1 MADHPFQPETLA
13 IHAGQIPDAA
23 TGARALPIY
32 QTTSFVFDSAD
43 HAASLFNLQ
52 TFGNV
57 YSRLSNPTVAALEER
72 VAALEGGRAALASAS
87 GMASEAM
94 ALMTLL
100 QQGDHVVAAGALYG
114 GSVSMLAVNL
124 KKLGIETTFVDATA
138 MSGKSADAFAAAM
151 RPNTRAVFAE
161 SLGNPSL
168 TVLDI
173 AAVAD
178 IAHAHGVPL
187 IVDNTVP
194 SPFLCTPIAFG
205 ADIVVHSATKYLAGH
220 GTTLGGVMVE
230 SGKPSGKFAWDNGKF
245 PGMTEPSPGY
255 HGVKFYETFGDF
267 AFTMRAR
274 METLRVYG
282 AALSPM
288 SAWQIL
294 QGVETLHVRMERHCT
309 NARKVAA
316 FLQVHPRVSWVNYP
330 GLADHPQHAL
340 VRKQMR
346 MVDGAPGASGL
357 LAFGVK
363 PRSAGAGGGEAAGV
377 KFIEAAQFMS
387 HLANIGD
394 TRTLIIHPASTT
406 HRQLDAAQQLAAGVL
421 PDMVRMSVGIEH
433 IDDILWDIDQALAA
447 AGA

>member
-1 MADHPFQPETLA
+1 MADRTFQPETLA

-87 GMASEAM
+87 GMAAEAI

-100 QQGDHVVAAGALYG
+100 EQGDHIVAAGALYG

-124 KKLGIETTFVDATA
+124 KKQGISTTFVDAR
-138 MSGKSADAFAAAM
+138 SPEAFAAAM

-173 AAVAD
+173 AAVAEV
-178 IAHAHGVPL
+178 AHAHGVPL

-194 SPFLCTPIAFG
+194 SPFLCRPCDFG

-220 GTTLGGVMVE
+220 GTTLGGVIVE
-230 SGKPSGKFAWDNGKF
+230 SGRFPWDNGKF

-267 AFTMRAR
+267 GYTMRAR

-294 QGVETLHVRMERHCT
+294 QGVETLPVRMERHCR
-309 NARKVAA
+309 NALAVAN
-316 FLQVHPRVSWVNYP
+316 FLKAHPRVSWVGYP
-330 GLADHPQHAL
+330 GLPDHPDHAL
-340 VRKQMR
+340 VARQMR
-346 MVDGAPGASGL
+346 SVDGVPGASGL

-363 PRSAGAGGGEAAGV
+363 GGLAAGV
-377 KFIEAAQFMS
+377 EFIESAQFMS

-406 HRQLDAAQQLAAGVL
+406 HRQLDEDQQRAAGVL
-421 PDMVRMSVGIEH
+421 PDMVRMSVGLEH
-433 IDDILWDIDQALAA
+433 IDDILWDMDQALAA
-447 AGA
+447 ASA

>member
-1 MADHPFQPETLA
+1 MTSERRDRRFHPETLA

-72 VAALEGGRAALASAS
+72 VAALEGARAAVACAS
-87 GMASEAM
+87 GMAAEAM
-94 ALMTLL
+94 ALMTIL
-100 QQGDHVVAAGALYG
+100 QAGDHVVAAGALYG
-114 GSVSMLAVNL
+114 GSVTMLAVSL
-124 KKLGIETTFVDATA
+124 AKFGVETSFVDATDPA
-138 MSGKSADAFAAAM
+138 AFAAAM

-168 TVLDI
+168 VVLDI

-178 IAHAHGVPL
+178 VAHAHGVPL
-187 IVDNTVP
+187 VVDNTVP
-194 SPFLCTPIAFG
+194 SPFLCNPCALG

-220 GTTLGGVMVE
+220 GTTLGGVVVE
-230 SGKPSGKFAWDNGKF
+230 SGHFPWDNGKF

-267 AFTMRAR
+267 GFTMRCR
-274 METLRVYG
+274 MEALRVFG

-294 QGVETLHVRMERHCT
+294 QGVETLPLRMERHCR
-309 NARKVAA
+309 NALAVAQY
-316 FLQVHPRVSWVNYP
+316 LRDDPRVSWVNYP
-330 GLADHPQHAL
+330 GLPDHPQHAL
-340 VRKQMR
+340 LQRQMR
-346 MVDGAPGASGL
+346 GASGL

-363 PRSAGAGGGEAAGV
+363 GGESAGV
-377 KFIEAAQFMS
+377 RFIESARFMS
-387 HLANIGD
+387 HLVNIGD
-394 TRTLIIHPASTT
+394 TRTLISHPASTT
-406 HRQLDAAQQLAAGVL
+406 HRQLDAAQQRAAGVL
-421 PDMVRMSVGIEH
+421 PDMVRISVGLEH
-433 IDDILWDIDQALAA
+433 IDDILWDVDQALTEARA
-447 AGA
+447 

>member
-1 MADHPFQPETLA
+1 MADRVFHPETLA

-43 HAASLFNLQ
+43 HAAALFNLA

-72 VAALEGGRAALASAS
+72 IAALEGGRAAIASAS
-87 GMASEAM
+87 GMAAEAM
-94 ALMTLL
+94 ALMTIL

-114 GSVSMLAVNL
+114 GTVTMLAVNL
-124 KKLGIETTFVDATA
+124 KKFGIDTTFVDATRPE
-138 MSGKSADAFAAAM
+138 AFAAAM

-161 SLGNPSL
+161 SQGNPSL

-178 IAHAHGVPL
+178 VAHAHGVPL
-187 IVDNTVP
+187 VIDNTVP
-194 SPFLCTPIAFG
+194 SPFLCNPLAFG
-205 ADIVVHSATKYLAGH
+205 ADIVVHSATKYLGGH
-220 GTTLGGVMVE
+220 GSTLAGVIVEGGRPH
-230 SGKPSGKFAWDNGKF
+230 GAFAWDNGKF

-255 HGVKFYETFGDF
+255 HGVKFLETFGDF

-282 AALSPM
+282 AALSPT

-294 QGVETLHVRMERHCT
+294 QGIETLPLRMERHCA
-309 NARKVAA
+309 NALRVAEH
-316 FLQVHPRVSWVNYP
+316 LRTHPKVSWVNYP
-330 GLADHPQHAL
+330 GLPEHPQHAL
-340 VRKQMR
+340 VQRQMS
-346 MVDGAPGASGL
+346 GASGL

-363 PRSAGAGGGEAAGV
+363 GGLAAGV

-406 HRQLDAAQQLAAGVL
+406 HRQLDEAQQRAAGVL
-421 PDMVRMSVGIEH
+421 PDMIRISVGLEH

-447 AGA
+447 TGD

>member
-1 MADHPFQPETLA
+1 MDRQFHPETLA

-32 QTTSFVFDSAD
+32 QTTSFVFDSAE
-43 HAASLFNLQ
+43 HAAALFNLQ

-72 VAALEGGRAALASAS
+72 VAALEGGRAAVASAS
-87 GMASEAM
+87 GMAAEAM
-94 ALMTLL
+94 ALMTILSA
-100 QQGDHVVAAGALYG
+100 GDHVVAAGALYG
-114 GSVSMLAVNL
+114 GTVTMLAVNL
-124 KKLGIETTFVDATA
+124 KKFGIETSFVDAT
-138 MSGKSADAFAAAM
+138 DPQAFAAAM

-161 SLGNPSL
+161 TLGNPSL

-173 AAVAD
+173 AAVAEV
-178 IAHAHGVPL
+178 AHAHGVPL
-187 IVDNTVP
+187 VVDNTVP
-194 SPFLCTPIAFG
+194 SPCLCQPLALG

-220 GTTLGGVMVE
+220 GTTLGGVIVE
-230 SGKPSGKFAWDNGKF
+230 SGKPHGNFAWNNGKF

-255 HGVKFYETFGDF
+255 HGVKFHETFGDF

-294 QGVETLHVRMERHCT
+294 QGVETLPLRMERHCS
-309 NARKVAA
+309 NALQVAQ
-316 FLQVHPRVSWVNYP
+316 FLQQHPRVGWVNYP
-330 GLADHPQHAL
+330 GLPDHPQHAL
-340 VRKQMR
+340 VQRQMR
-346 MVDGAPGASGL
+346 GASGL
-357 LAFGVK
+357 LAFGVQ
-363 PRSAGAGGGEAAGV
+363 GGMEAGV
-377 KFIEAAQFMS
+377 RFIESAQFMS

-406 HRQLDAAQQLAAGVL
+406 HRQLEPDQQLAAGVL
-421 PDMVRMSVGIEH
+421 PDMVRLSVGLEH
-433 IDDILWDIDQALAA
+433 IDDILWDLDQALAA
-447 AGA
+447 VA